1 MKQWLLCIIVFIKYE
16 LHMYVIINIIT
27 TVLIDGYILNLAGVN
42 ILREASQD
50 DFVSNI
56 PFTGT
61 HW

>member
-1 MKQWLLCIIVFIKYE
+1 
-16 LHMYVIINIIT
+16 MYVIINIIT

-56 PFTGT
+56 PSTGT